1 MNTVPHSITDTIEEK
16 LIAGILGFM
25 AALTFANVIAR
36 YAFNSNILWALE
48 LTVFL
53 FAWLVLIGAVYAVK
67 KGIHIGVDA
76 LINILPSPTRRI
88 ISLIE

>member
-53 FAWLVLIGAVYAVK
+53 FAWLVLIGAVYARK
-67 KGIHIGVDA
+67 KRNSHWC
-76 LINILPSPTRRI
+76 
-88 ISLIE
+88 